1 MRSKSSFISDG
12 GGGERRVLQDF
23 ARALSVIVDAPQLNT
38 VIAAQLRDV
47 FDLEHLAILLRNQVA
62 GGYQLAESRGLDETA
77 ARLLRWDDS
86 DRLVR
91 WLRVNEEPLVFAE
104 QPGVSKYLSDDERRK
119 LDAGDLQA
127 AFPLVAMNRLTGFI
141 LVGGE
146 HDLDTG
152 ERDLLMQMTHQA
164 ALALENAALV
174 REQRARLRR
183 LYRAERLATAGELAA
198 GAAHEIRNPL
208 TSIRSTIQHL
218 HSSLP
223 DGHPAREDAQGILE
237 EVDRINGILEA
248 LLSFARPSEAVFA
261 LVMLDDLVRQ
271 SVDLIAAQA
280 RKQGVEVAVEV
291 EDGEIAVVADAGLI
305 KQVLL
310 NLMLN
315 ALQAMED
322 GGHLTVRAQSI
333 PPRRGEPRESGGALI
348 EVVDEGSGIP
358 EEALERAFDPF
369 FTTKTKGTGLGLSIC
384 YGIVERHGGDIEI
397 ETSEGEGTTVRV
409 RLAGSG

>member
-1 MRSKSSFISDG
+1 
-12 GGGERRVLQDF
+12 VLQDF
-23 ARALSVIVDAPQLNT
+23 ARALSVIVDAPQLHT

-47 FDLEHLAILLRNQVA
+47 FDLERLAIVLRNQVA
-62 GGYQLAESRGLDETA
+62 GGYQLVESRGLDDSA
-77 ARLLRWDDS
+77 AGLLSWEEG
-86 DRLVR
+86 DRMVR
-91 WLRVNEEPLVFAE
+91 WLRVNEEPLVLDE
-104 QPGVSKYLSDDERRK
+104 QPGVSEYLSDDERHK
-119 LDAGDLQA
+119 LATSDLHA

-146 HDLDTG
+146 RHLDG
-152 ERDLLMQMTHQA
+152 SERDLLMQMTHQA

-174 REQRARLRR
+174 SEQRARLRR

-218 HSSLP
+218 HASLP
-223 DGHPAREDAQGILE
+223 EGHAAREDSQGILE

-280 RKQGVEVAVEV
+280 REQGVEVAI
-291 EDGEIAVVADAGLI
+291 EIATDGIPVVADPGLV

-315 ALQAMED
+315 ALQAMEE
-322 GGHLTVRAQSI
+322 GGHLTVRARSI
-333 PPRRGEPRESGGALI
+333 PPRRGAPIESGGALI
-348 EVVDEGSGIP
+348 EVVDDGGGIP
-358 EEALERAFDPF
+358 EDTLERAFDPF
-369 FTTKTKGTGLGLSIC
+369 FTTKARGTGLGLSIC

-409 RLAGSG
+409 RLSGSG

>member
-1 MRSKSSFISDG
+1 MRSHSSEG
-12 GGGERRVLQDF
+12 GASERRVLQDF
-23 ARALSVIVDAPQLNT
+23 ARALSVIVDAPQLHT

-47 FDLEHLAILLRNQVA
+47 FDLERLAIVLHDPIA
-62 GGYQLAESRGLDETA
+62 GGYQLAESRGLDEATA
-77 ARLLRWDDS
+77 QLLSWEEGA
-86 DRLVR
+86 RLVR
-91 WLRVNEEPLVFAE
+91 WLRVNEEPLVLAE
-104 QPGVSKYLSDDERRK
+104 QPGVVEYLDEEERHK
-119 LDAGDLQA
+119 LAASGSQV
-127 AFPLVAMNRLTGFI
+127 AFPLVAMNRLTGFL

-146 HDLDTG
+146 RALDG
-152 ERDLLMQMTHQA
+152 EGRDLLMQMAHQA

-174 REQRARLRR
+174 SEQRARLRR

-223 DGHPAREDAQGILE
+223 KDHPAREDAQGILE

-261 LVMLDDLVRQ
+261 VLRLDDLVRQ

-280 RKQGVEVAVEV
+280 RRQGVNVAV
-291 EDGEIAVVADAGLI
+291 DLPADAIPLVADAGLL

-315 ALQAMED
+315 ALQAMEE
-322 GGHLTVRAQSI
+322 GGHLLIRSQSI
-333 PPRRGEPRESGGALI
+333 PPRRGEPAESGGAFI
-348 EVVDEGSGIP
+348 EVMDDGSGIP
-358 EEALERAFDPF
+358 EETLERAFDPF
-369 FTTKTKGTGLGLSIC
+369 FTTKATGTGLGLSIC

-397 ETSEGEGTTVRV
+397 ETREGEGTTVRV
-409 RLAGSG
+409 RLAGSGK